1 MGQNNIKIIQIK
13 GRQNIHMLPK
23 HRLCIPI
30 QNICKRRIY
39 PMCKY
44 TAYNLYAKYTNQTGG
59 QWIYIQVHK
68 WHFVFFSAQK
78 FSIHSAQSYT
88 RCRKKQYPC
97 PRIHEKFRH
106 WITNHAY
113 ASTSKSWWTK
123 ARDQIEV
130 LFLAHIN
137 NPQYSSRS
145 FFDIQSHSWDRTPE
159 VSSRKLGHHI
169 KHWNLLG
176 LLPFTFFQTALG
188 VRGVWNDLW
197 ELTT

>member
-1 MGQNNIKIIQIK
+1 MQNIQIK
-13 GRQNIHMLPK
+13 LGGNGYTYKYINDTLYFFLHKSSAYTVLRVILDAEKK
-23 HRLCIPI
+23 H
-30 QNICKRRIY
+30 
-39 PMCKY
+39 
-44 TAYNLYAKYTNQTGG
+44 
-59 QWIYIQVHK
+59 
-68 WHFVFFSAQK
+68 
-78 FSIHSAQSYT
+78 
-88 RCRKKQYPC
+88 YPC

-137 NPQYSSRS
+137 NPQYSPRS

-159 VSSRKLGHHI
+159 VSSRKLGHHL